1 MSKITVTTIAG
12 QTSGADADKVKI
24 ESGDTLE
31 VASNATVGGNLTV
44 DTNTLAVNSSTNRVG
59 IGTTSPSNQLHVTG
73 SGADVQARVETTSA
87 GHASRLL
94 LHANN
99 YSGGSYNAIQSFQG
113 DAGAAWEISGAK
125 ANATNVMRIFTGG
138 TEGIKISS
146 GMVNMPSQPSFQA
159 RSNVANINLSTYAG
173 GTHALT
179 SVFNAEYFDIGN
191 NYNTTNSTF
200 TAPVAGRYYFYVQLQ
215 LSGSPT
221 TSDHSWGINLH
232 FQVNSGGNHAN
243 GYHSLSTSQG
253 GASTLF
259 GAYGLA
265 QKENILNLAANDTV
279 RVALSGNANIN
290 AGVIESVTN
299 DGRCRFG
306 GHLLG

>member
-12 QTSGADADKVKI
+12 LTSGGDANKVKI
-24 ESGDTLE
+24 ESGDDFI
-31 VASNATVGGNLTV
+31 V
-44 DTNTLAVNSSTNRVG
+44 DTDALVVDASTNRVG

-73 SGADVQARVETTSA
+73 SGADTQARVETTSA

-99 YSGGSYNAIQSFQG
+99 YSGGSYNGIQSFQG
-113 DAGAAWEISGAK
+113 DGSAAWEISGAK
-125 ANATNVMRIFTGG
+125 ANATNIMRIFTGG

-146 GMVNMPSQPSFQA
+146 GMVNMPTQPSFQA

-173 GTHALT
+173 TTAALT
-179 SVFNAEYFDIGN
+179 TVFNAEYFDIGGH
-191 NYNTTNSTF
+191 YNATNSTF

-215 LSGSPT
+215 LGANAT
-221 TSDHSWGINLH
+221 TSDNSWGINLH
-232 FQVNSGGNHAN
+232 FQVNNAGNHAN
-243 GYHSLSTSQG
+243 GYHSLSTSATSLMG
-253 GASTLF
+253 N
-259 GAYGLA
+259 YGIV

-290 AGVIESVTN
+290 AGTIESVTN